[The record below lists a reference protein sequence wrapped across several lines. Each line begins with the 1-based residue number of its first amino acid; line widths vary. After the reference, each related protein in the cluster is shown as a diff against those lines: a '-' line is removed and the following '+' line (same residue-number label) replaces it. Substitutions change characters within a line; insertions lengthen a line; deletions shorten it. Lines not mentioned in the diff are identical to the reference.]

1 MRKIL
6 IIISVLFYAN
16 CNQIANGQDIHFSQF
31 WLTPLNTNPAFT
43 GFFDGQA
50 RVNAQ
55 HRTQWRAITKPY
67 LTFSSSIDLPL
78 IKRPYRQE
86 MYGFGA
92 LVYRDV
98 AGDSDFGTTQIDLS
112 FSYIK
117 GLNRKN
123 NHFIA
128 FGVQAG
134 VAQRTLNYS
143 ELFFDEQ
150 YFNGRFNNGS
160 PNSEQFAKDNFIF
173 GNVNAGVNWVYQ
185 PRHRQMWNVGLAL
198 HHINRPKQ
206 SLFNNNQ
213 IRLDMKLIGTATTSI
228 KVDDYID
235 VVPMIMASFQG
246 TYKEIIFGGLTKYI
260 LDKDV
265 LTYTTI
271 NAGIFYR
278 AGDAAYVML
287 GGEYLKYN
295 FGISYDI
302 NMSRLHIASRY
313 KGGWELSINY
323 LFSKYK
329 PRRIR
334 EVPCPIF

>member
-1 MRKIL
+1 MKQIKFIL
-6 IIISVLFYAN
+6 IIFLLAFYSFSVK
-16 CNQIANGQDIHFSQF
+16 GQDIHFSQF
-31 WLTPLNTNPAFT
+31 WLAPIYTNPAFS

-50 RVNAQ
+50 RVCAQ

-67 LTFSSSIDLPL
+67 STFSSSIDLPL

-98 AGDSDFGTTQIDLS
+98 AGDSDFGTTQINLS

-134 VAQRTLNYS
+134 AAQRTLNYS

-150 YFNGRFNNGS
+150 YFNGRFNQGS
-160 PNSEQFAKDNFIF
+160 TNTEQFAKDNFIF
-173 GNVNAGVNWVYQ
+173 GDVNAGVNWVYQ
-185 PRHRQMWNVGLAL
+185 PRHRQMWNIGIAL

-206 SLFNNNQ
+206 SLFNDNK

-228 KVDDYID
+228 KIDDYID

-246 TYKEIIFGGLTKYI
+246 TYKEIVFGGMTKYI
-260 LDKDV
+260 LDKDI

-278 AGDAAYVML
+278 AADAAYIMI

-302 NMSRLHIASRY
+302 NMSRLHVASRY
-313 KGGWELSINY
+313 KGGWEISLNY